1 MGSAARAV
9 GAILAAAALSAG
21 FLACGT
27 TTAAAAEQPRLFFD
41 CRGPVTERPTVI
53 LEAGVFG
60 TSADWDNILRDYGAT
75 SRICAYDRA
84 GLGASAKVSGA
95 HNAMDNA
102 RTLARHLDEMGET
115 RPVILV
121 GHSNGGLYVQ
131 AFATLFPDRVAGLV
145 YVNGVGVDDLDDPLL
160 ISSLRQEADLGRFA
174 VVAGRLH
181 VTGLALSPA
190 ILALELDA
198 AAAGRKRRALTS
210 LRHLTNG
217 SAEAA
222 VLVADLSV
230 IRAAGAVPP
239 GIPVV
244 AVVSMP
250 RHRTTINDAWRK
262 AEAAPVR
269 RACQGWILDVKG
281 GDHVSPLARDRAYL
295 LEALAWL
302 ATPDLADPARACTD
316 KAYKE

>member
-1 MGSAARAV
+1 MGSAVRAV

-27 TTAAAAEQPRLFFD
+27 AAAEQPRLFFD

-84 GLGASAKVSGA
+84 GLGASARVGGA

-102 RTLARHLDEMGET
+102 RTLARQLDEMGET

-131 AFATLFPDRVAGLV
+131 AFATLYPDRVAGLV
-145 YVNGVGVDDLDDPLL
+145 YVNAVGVDDLDAPLL
-160 ISSLRQEADLGRFA
+160 IRSMRQEADLGRFA

-222 VLVADLSV
+222 VLVEDLSV
-230 IRAAGAVPP
+230 IRAAGAVPA

-244 AVVSMP
+244 AIVSMP
-250 RHRTTINDAWRK
+250 LRRTRIDDAWRK

-269 RACQGWILDVKG
+269 RACQGWILTVKG
-281 GDHVSPLARDRAYL
+281 GDHVSPLARDRAYI

-302 ATPDLADPARACTD
+302 ATPGLADPANPCTD